1 MVTMTQ
7 LLVQAWLQIWGRSF
21 PHLHLHQRLIQR
33 WCRTSSTRRL
43 FATWWINTRY
53 HGVSQGSFMSTLAG
67 IEVRMPAV
75 ASSDDDDNNDDYDY
89 DSARDSS

>member
-1 MVTMTQ
+1 M
-7 LLVQAWLQIWGRSF
+7 R
-21 PHLHLHQRLIQR
+21 
-33 WCRTSSTRRL
+33 C
-43 FATWWINTRY
+43 

>member
-1 MVTMTQ
+1 
-7 LLVQAWLQIWGRSF
+7 
-21 PHLHLHQRLIQR
+21 
-33 WCRTSSTRRL
+33 
-43 FATWWINTRY
+43 
-53 HGVSQGSFMSTLAG
+53 MSTLAG